1 MQIILTEAQIKKLQ
15 EQTQFEI
22 FAEKRM
28 GGAEKIAKNAK
39 QKGGPAML
47 TFHHFDVKLPYYKKA
62 KEGKFDLEKTKKEY
76 KQYIDELVQAS
87 DSVNMTQTR
96 FQKLLGLL
104 EVMGELIIKYK

>member
-1 MQIILTEAQIKKLQ
+1 MQIILTEAQVKKLQ

-76 KQYIDELVQAS
+76 MQYIDELVKAS
-87 DSVNMTQTR
+87 DNVNMTQTR

>member
-1 MQIILTEAQIKKLQ
+1 MQIILTEAQVKKLQ
-15 EQTQFEI
+15 EETQFEI

-39 QKGGPAML
+39 QKGGSAML
-47 TFHHFDVKLPYYKKA
+47 TFHHFNVKLPYYKEA

-76 KQYIDELVQAS
+76 KKHIDELVKAS
-87 DSVNMTQTR
+87 DDVDMTQTR
-96 FQKLLGLL
+96 FQQLLGLL

>member
-76 KQYIDELVQAS
+76 KQYIDELVRAS

>member
-87 DSVNMTQTR
+87 DNVNMTQTR

>member
-76 KQYIDELVQAS
+76 KKYIDELVQAS
-87 DSVNMTQTR
+87 DNVNMTQTR